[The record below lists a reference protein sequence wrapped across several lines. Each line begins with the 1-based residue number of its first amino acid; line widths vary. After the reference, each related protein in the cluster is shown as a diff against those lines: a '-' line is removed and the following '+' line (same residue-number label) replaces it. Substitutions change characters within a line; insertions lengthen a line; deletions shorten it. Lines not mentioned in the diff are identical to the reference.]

1 MPQTLREAPGELFQ
15 VLWRIAGISLEKYKP
30 RWDNCPLPNFMQ
42 KPHKW
47 LVATN
52 LTKPDAIMGQGNT
65 GRPKRTGG
73 CFEFK
78 VCKMGE
84 TP

>member
-1 MPQTLREAPGELFQ
+1 MPQTIREAPGELFQ
-15 VLWRIAGISLEKYKP
+15 VLWRIGNITSEKYRP

-47 LVATN
+47 QVATN
-52 LTKPDAIMGQGNT
+52 LTKPDAIMV
-65 GRPKRTGG
+65 REYWSAKKDCG

-78 VCKMGE
+78 ICHMGE